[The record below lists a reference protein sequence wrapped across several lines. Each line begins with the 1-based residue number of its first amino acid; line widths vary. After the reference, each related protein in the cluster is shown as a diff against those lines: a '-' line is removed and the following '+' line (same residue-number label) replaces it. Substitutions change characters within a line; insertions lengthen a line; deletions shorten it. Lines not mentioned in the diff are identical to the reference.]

1 MTEKG
6 VEFSSGI
13 VGAARGLFFL
23 IYPNRLGCRKS
34 LSIKANLRARKRKR
48 RILYA
53 TILAAAVGIILVAF
67 FIAGSFN
74 DPYVSYIGQPVSPS
88 LYKDLAGFNDTALA
102 GVGAGSG
109 KGPSTISGGSSLFSN
124 GKPEVLY
131 VGGEYCPFCGVTR
144 WSMVI
149 ALSKFGNFTG
159 IEYMLSSG
167 TDVNANTPT
176 FTFANAT
183 YTSPYISLVTVEHWD
198 RSDNVYQPLTTD
210 EQSLLSQYDSP
221 GSIPFI
227 DFANQYS
234 IVGAVGGLGAIDLS
248 GMNWTQVL
256 TQLRAPGSSTAQA
269 IIGEANYFIS
279 AICAIDGRQPTSVC
293 SQSYSSFT
301 VAYPP
306 PVTSVSTSLALI
318 VPTSRLDSPWTA

>member
-1 MTEKG
+1 
-6 VEFSSGI
+6 
-13 VGAARGLFFL
+13 
-23 IYPNRLGCRKS
+23 
-34 LSIKANLRARKRKR
+34 LSIRANLRARRRKR
-48 RILYA
+48 QILYGTLVA
-53 TILAAAVGIILVAF
+53 VAVGIIVVAYF
-67 FIAGSFN
+67 VAASFN
-74 DPYVSYIGQPVSPS
+74 DPYTSYIGQPVSSS
-88 LYKDLAGFNDTALA
+88 LYNDLASFNNAALA

-109 KGPSTISGGSSLFSN
+109 AMPSAISGSSITIN

-144 WSMVI
+144 WSMII

-159 IEYMLSSG
+159 VNYMLSSG

-210 EQSLLSQYDSP
+210 EQSLVSQYDSA

-248 GMNWTQVL
+248 GMNWTQVV
-256 TQLRAPGSSTAQA
+256 TQLRAPGSTTAQA

-279 AICAIDGRQPTSVC
+279 TICAIDSRQPASVC
-293 SQSYSSFT
+293 SQSYGTLTLAYAPIVNNVSAPMLLT
-301 VAYPP
+301 VPA
-306 PVTSVSTSLALI
+306 
-318 VPTSRLDSPWTA
+318 SRLDSPWTA

>member
-1 MTEKG
+1 MEEG
-6 VEFSSGI
+6 VGLSSSYT
-13 VGAARGLFFL
+13 GAARDPLFL

-34 LSIKANLRARKRKR
+34 LSIKANLRARRRKR

-53 TILAAAVGIILVAF
+53 TLVAAAVGIIIVAYL
-67 FIAGSFN
+67 IAGSFN

-88 LYKDLAGFNDTALA
+88 LYKELAGFNNTALA

-109 KGPSTISGGSSLFSN
+109 KGPSTISGGSSLSSN

-149 ALSKFGNFTG
+149 ALSKFGNFAG
-159 IEYMLSSG
+159 LEYMLSSG

-198 RSDNVYQPLTTD
+198 RSDNIYQPLTSD
-210 EQSLLSQYDSP
+210 EQSILSQYDSP

-248 GMNWTQVL
+248 GMNWTQVA
-256 TQLRAPGSSTAQA
+256 TQLRASGSSTAQA
-269 IIGEANYFIS
+269 IVGEANYFIS
-279 AICAIDGRQPTSVC
+279 AICAIDGRQPASIC
-293 SQSYSSFT
+293 SQPYGSLT
-301 VAYPP
+301 VAYTP
-306 PVTSVSTSLALI
+306 PVTQTSTSTALI

>member
-1 MTEKG
+1 
-6 VEFSSGI
+6 
-13 VGAARGLFFL
+13 
-23 IYPNRLGCRKS
+23 
-34 LSIKANLRARKRKR
+34 LSIRANLKARRRRR

-53 TILAAAVGIILVAF
+53 TIVAVVVGIIVVAF
-67 FIAGSFN
+67 FIAASFN
-74 DPYVSYIGQPVSPS
+74 DPYVSYVQQPVSSS
-88 LYKDLAGFNDTALA
+88 LYKELTSFNSTYMSD
-102 GVGAGSG
+102 VGSG
-109 KGPSTISGGSSLFSN
+109 SGVLPSAISGGSLTSN
-124 GKPEVLY
+124 GKPEVFY
-131 VGGEYCPFCGVTR
+131 MGGEYCPFCGVTR

-159 IEYMLSSG
+159 LEYMLSSG

-198 RSDNVYQPLTTD
+198 RSDITYQPLTTD
-210 EQSLLSQYDSP
+210 EQSLVSQYDSA

-248 GMNWTQVL
+248 GMNWTQVI
-256 TQLRAPGSSTAQA
+256 TQLGAPGSSTAQA

-279 AICAIDGRQPTSVC
+279 AICAIDGKQPSPVC
-293 SQSYSSFT
+293 SQPNGT
-301 VAYPP
+301 LTLAYTP
-306 PVTSVSTSLALI
+306 
-318 VPTSRLDSPWTA
+318 PTSGVPRI

>member
-1 MTEKG
+1 
-6 VEFSSGI
+6 
-13 VGAARGLFFL
+13 
-23 IYPNRLGCRKS
+23 
-34 LSIKANLRARKRKR
+34 LRARRRKR

-53 TILAAAVGIILVAF
+53 TLIAVVVGVIVVAY
-67 FIAGSFN
+67 FIASSFN
-74 DPYVSYIGQPVSPS
+74 DPYTSYIGQPVSSS
-88 LYKDLAGFNDTALA
+88 LYKALAGFNSTYLD

-109 KGPSTISGGSSLFSN
+109 VVPSSISGSSLTSN

-144 WSMVI
+144 WSMII
-149 ALSKFGNFTG
+149 ALSRFGNFTG
-159 IEYMLSSG
+159 LEYMLSSG

-183 YTSPYISLVTVEHWD
+183 YTSPFISLVTVEHWD
-198 RSDNVYQPLTTD
+198 RSDNIYQPLTTD
-210 EQSLLSQYDSP
+210 EQSLFSQYDSS

-248 GMNWTQVL
+248 GMNWTQVM
-256 TQLRAPGSSTAQA
+256 TQLRAPGSPTAQA

-279 AICAIDGRQPTSVC
+279 AICAIDHGVPSVVC
-293 SQSYSSFT
+293 AQSYGSLT
-301 VAYPP
+301 LAYTAPASG
-306 PVTSVSTSLALI
+306 TSASTMLI
-318 VPTSRLDSPWTA
+318 VPASRFDSPWTA

>member
-1 MTEKG
+1 M
-6 VEFSSGI
+6 
-13 VGAARGLFFL
+13 
-23 IYPNRLGCRKS
+23 
-34 LSIKANLRARKRKR
+34 
-48 RILYA
+48 
-53 TILAAAVGIILVAF
+53 AVGIIVVAYF
-67 FIAGSFN
+67 VAASFN
-74 DPYVSYIGQPVSPS
+74 DPYTSYIGQPVSSS
-88 LYKDLAGFNDTALA
+88 LYNDLVGFNNTALA

-109 KGPSTISGGSSLFSN
+109 AMPSSISGSSITIN

-144 WSMVI
+144 WSMII

-159 IEYMLSSG
+159 VNYMLSSG
-167 TDVNANTPT
+167 TDVNANTPS

-210 EQSLLSQYDSP
+210 EQSLVSQYDSA

-227 DFANQYS
+227 DFDNQYS

-248 GMNWTQVL
+248 GMNWTQVV
-256 TQLRAPGSSTAQA
+256 TQLRAPGSTTAQA

-279 AICAIDGRQPTSVC
+279 TICAIDSRQPASVC
-293 SQSYSSFT
+293 SQSYSTLTLAFNQ
-301 VAYPP
+301 PEN
-306 PVTSVSTSLALI
+306 SVSTPMVFI
-318 VPTSRLDSPWTA
+318 VPTSRLDSLWIA